1 MGIKQNDFIEIEYTG
16 KLKEEDVV
24 FDTTDEQVAK
34 DNEIHNP
41 QTTYGSVIVCV
52 GENQLLVGLDKD
64 VIDKEQGDYEVL
76 IDAEDGFGK
85 KDAKLIQLIPTSK
98 FKKEGIDPHPG
109 LQINVDGM
117 LGMIKT
123 VSGGRTLVDFNHPL
137 SGKELVYNYKIK
149 RIVTDDNE
157 KAESYMKISLGAIG
171 FKDLKTK
178 FENGK
183 LVVESPTEV
192 PDEVKE
198 KLGEKLKEVIPAVK
212 EIEYKKK

>member
-1 MGIKQNDFIEIEYTG
+1 M
-16 KLKEEDVV
+16 
-24 FDTTDEQVAK
+24 
-34 DNEIHNP
+34 
-41 QTTYGSVIVCV
+41 
-52 GENQLLVGLDKD
+52 
-64 VIDKEQGDYEVL
+64 
-76 IDAEDGFGK
+76 
-85 KDAKLIQLIPTSK
+85 
-98 FKKEGIDPHPG
+98 
-109 LQINVDGM
+109 
-117 LGMIKT
+117 
-123 VSGGRTLVDFNHPL
+123 
-137 SGKELVYNYKIK
+137 
-149 RIVTDDNE
+149 TDDNE